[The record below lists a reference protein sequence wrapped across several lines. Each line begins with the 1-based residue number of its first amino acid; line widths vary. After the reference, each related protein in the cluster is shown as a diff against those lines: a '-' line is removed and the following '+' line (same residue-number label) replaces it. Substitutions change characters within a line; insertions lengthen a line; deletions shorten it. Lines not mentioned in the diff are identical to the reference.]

1 MKKQINK
8 INFIYILSFLG
19 DALFSPFLALYF
31 SSLDINES
39 KKGLLLALIPLATLI
54 GSLIYG
60 KFSNK
65 MKRNLLIIRILVIM
79 QLIAMSIMGFLT
91 SYYLVAIFVVIFAL
105 HNNTFFSFQDGIA
118 VKITNK
124 ENKIYANTRLFGTLG
139 YFIGSVVGGKLID
152 LTSFGI
158 VFLIAGII
166 YAIVELMFFLIK
178 PFEEDENEE
187 DKEKITFKNVLSNR
201 QYIFYLMFY
210 ILVLGTW
217 HIEEAYVSIMFKNN
231 GLTTSMW
238 GYVYAFQILIEMG
251 IIYFVNKFLKDK
263 HKHHLILM
271 TAICAIIL
279 RSVVLSLSLGLWI
292 QVILVSSL
300 RGVAWGLFLSSHME
314 TIKSILPKDLITK
327 AILIFAIS
335 SNIFV
340 TIGNYLA
347 PYIYQKITFNGMFL
361 VLLIIQIIGASIY
374 LITFNIK
381 YLRKKK

>member
-31 SSLDINES
+31 SSLDITES

-178 PFEEDENEE
+178 PFEEDESEE
-187 DKEKITFKNVLSNR
+187 DKEKITFKNVLSNK

-210 ILVLGTW
+210 VLVLGTW

-251 IIYFVNKFLKDK
+251 IIYLVNKFLKDK
-263 HKHHLILM
+263 HKHHFILM
-271 TAICAIIL
+271 IAICAIIL
-279 RSVVLSLSLGLWI
+279 RSVVLSLSLGLWV

-347 PYIYQKITFNGMFL
+347 PYIYSKITFNGMFL

-374 LITFNIK
+374 FITFNIK

>member
-79 QLIAMSIMGFLT
+79 QLIAMSIIGFIN
-91 SYYLVAIFVVIFAL
+91 SYYLVAVFVVIFAL

-139 YFIGSVVGGKLID
+139 YFIGSIVGGKLID

-300 RGVAWGLFLSSHME
+300 RGIAWGLFLSSHME

>member
-79 QLIAMSIMGFLT
+79 QLIAMSIMGFIT
-91 SYYLVAIFVVIFAL
+91 SYYLIAVFVVIFAL

-178 PFEEDENEE
+178 PFEEDESEE

-279 RSVVLSLSLGLWI
+279 RSVVLSLSLDLWI

>member
-31 SSLDINES
+31 SSLDITES

-91 SYYLVAIFVVIFAL
+91 SYYLVAIFVVVFAL

-178 PFEEDENEE
+178 PFEEDESEE
-187 DKEKITFKNVLSNR
+187 DKEKITFKNVLSNK

-251 IIYFVNKFLKDK
+251 IIYLVNKFLKDK

-271 TAICAIIL
+271 AAICAIIL
-279 RSVVLSLSLGLWI
+279 RSVVLSLSLGLWV

-374 LITFNIK
+374 FITFNIK

>member
-31 SSLDINES
+31 SSLDITES

-178 PFEEDENEE
+178 PFEEDESEE
-187 DKEKITFKNVLSNR
+187 DKEKITFKNVLSNK

-251 IIYFVNKFLKDK
+251 IIYLVNKFLKDK

-271 TAICAIIL
+271 IAICAIIL
-279 RSVVLSLSLGLWI
+279 RSVVLSLSLGLWV

-347 PYIYQKITFNGMFL
+347 PYIYSKITFNGMFL

-374 LITFNIK
+374 FITFNIK

>member
-8 INFIYILSFLG
+8 INFIYILSFFG

-31 SSLDINES
+31 SSLDIGET
-39 KKGLLLALIPLATLI
+39 KKGFLLALIPLATLI
-54 GSLIYG
+54 GSMIYG
-60 KFSNK
+60 KFSSK

-79 QLIAMSIMGFLT
+79 QLIAMSIIGFVS
-91 SYYLVAIFVVIFAL
+91 SYYLVAGFVVVFAL

-139 YFIGSVVGGKLID
+139 YFIGSVIGGKLID

-166 YAIVELMFFLIK
+166 YAFVELLFFLIK
-178 PFEEDENEE
+178 PFEEEKKEE
-187 DKEKITFKNVLSNR
+187 DKEIITFKNVLSNK
-201 QYIFYLMFY
+201 QYVYYLIFY

-217 HIEEAYVSIMFKNN
+217 HIEESYVSIMFKNQ

-238 GYVYAFQILIEMG
+238 GYVYAFQILIEM
-251 IIYFVNKFLKDK
+251 IVIYFVNKFLKNK
-263 HKHHLILM
+263 QKHHLILM
-271 TAICAIIL
+271 IAIAIIL
-279 RSVVLSLSLGLWI
+279 VRSIVLSFSIYLWV
-292 QVILVSSL
+292 QVIIVSSL
-300 RGVAWGLFLSSHME
+300 RGLAWGLFLSSHME

-335 SNIFV
+335 SNIFITV
-340 TIGNYLA
+340 GNYLA
-347 PYIYQKITFNGMFL
+347 PYIYQKISFNGMFL
-361 VLLIIQIIGASIY
+361 ILLIIQLIGASIY
-374 LITFNIK
+374 FITFNVKTI
-381 YLRKKK
+381 KKKK

>member
-79 QLIAMSIMGFLT
+79 QLIAMSIIGFIN
-91 SYYLVAIFVVIFAL
+91 SYYLVAVFVVIFAL

-139 YFIGSVVGGKLID
+139 YFIGSIVGGKLID

-271 TAICAIIL
+271 IAICVIIL
-279 RSVVLSLSLGLWI
+279 RSVVLSLSLDLWI

-300 RGVAWGLFLSSHME
+300 RGIAWGLFVSSHME

-347 PYIYQKITFNGMFL
+347 PYIYSKITFNGMFL

>member
-1 MKKQINK
+1 M
-8 INFIYILSFLG
+8 
-19 DALFSPFLALYF
+19 FSPFLALYF

-79 QLIAMSIMGFLT
+79 QLIAMSIIGFIN
-91 SYYLVAIFVVIFAL
+91 SYYLVAVFVVIFAL

-139 YFIGSVVGGKLID
+139 YFIGSIVGGKLID

-271 TAICAIIL
+271 IAICVIIL
-279 RSVVLSLSLGLWI
+279 RSVVLSLSLDLWI

-300 RGVAWGLFLSSHME
+300 RGIAWGLFLSSHME

>member
-79 QLIAMSIMGFLT
+79 QLIAMSIMGFIT
-91 SYYLVAIFVVIFAL
+91 SYYLIAVFVVIFAL

-251 IIYFVNKFLKDK
+251 VIYLVNKFLKDK

-271 TAICAIIL
+271 VAICAIIL

>member
-79 QLIAMSIMGFLT
+79 QLIAMSIIGFIN
-91 SYYLVAIFVVIFAL
+91 SYYLVAVFVVIFAL

-139 YFIGSVVGGKLID
+139 YFIGSIVGGKLID

-279 RSVVLSLSLGLWI
+279 RSVVLSLSLDLWI

-300 RGVAWGLFLSSHME
+300 RGIAWGLFLSSHME

-347 PYIYQKITFNGMFL
+347 PYIYSKITFNGMFL